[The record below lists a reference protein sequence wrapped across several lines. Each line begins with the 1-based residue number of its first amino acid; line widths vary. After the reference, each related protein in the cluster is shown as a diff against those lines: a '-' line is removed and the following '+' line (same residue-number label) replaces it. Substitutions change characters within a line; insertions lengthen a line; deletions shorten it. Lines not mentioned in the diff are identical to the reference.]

1 MRTNELI
8 GLLSHDAKPVRPL
21 PAPVKRVLF
30 WLAISLFYAAFV
42 IAAKSP
48 RPDLIGK
55 LAEQRF
61 VIEVAAAFLTAVLS
75 AVAAFSSGIPGRA
88 IWERILPLPPLAVWL
103 ASLGEGCLQSWLRL
117 GTPAPG
123 FTTEFICIPNVLM
136 AGLAPGI
143 VMLWMIRKSAPIAPI
158 LTTGLA
164 TLAAAA
170 FGAAVLRLYHTE
182 DASLMVLVWQF
193 GAVALF
199 TALGALV
206 GRRWLY
212 WRSASPKALLM

>member
-1 MRTNELI
+1 MRTNDLI
-8 GLLSHDAKPVRPL
+8 GTLSQGAKPVRPL
-21 PAPVKRVLF
+21 RSPVKRVLF
-30 WLAISLFYAAFV
+30 WLAISLIYAVLVVAM
-42 IAAKSP
+42 KSP

-61 VIEVAAAFLTAVLS
+61 TIEVVAAFLTAILS
-75 AVAAFSSGIPGRA
+75 AVSAFSSGIPGRP
-88 IWERILPLPPLAVWL
+88 IWERFLPLPPLVVWL

-123 FTTEFICIPNVLM
+123 FTTEFMCIPNVM
-136 AGLAPGI
+136 VAGLAPGI
-143 VMLWMIRKSAPIAPI
+143 VMLWMIRKSAPISPI
-158 LTTGLA
+158 LTTALA
-164 TLAAAA
+164 TLAASA

-212 WRSASPKALLM
+212 WRSTSPKTLLM